1 MASYIG
7 VSPPEQTGIIE
18 RYQFT
23 GDGSTTVFSGNDNNG
38 KEFRYI
44 STNTLLVFL
53 NGVQLVEDTDFT
65 KTSNSQITFTVAP
78 TAGQLWND
86 SGTLKISAG

>member
-1 MASYIG
+1 MARAKG
-7 VSPPEQTGIIE
+7 LVE

-65 KTSNSQITFTVAP
+65 FPSQLSIGAGSQI
-78 TAGQLWND
+78 
-86 SGTLKISAG
+86 